1 MYASFVERISF
12 GTPTRPLSGGR
23 AVSDDSPGD
32 LTKNPPMP
40 QKNIS
45 LEILTSS
52 PHLDT
57 PNIRIGGRSAAMRVI
72 PESQWEVY

>member
-1 MYASFVERISF
+1 MIVRE
-12 GTPTRPLSGGR
+12 
-23 AVSDDSPGD
+23 AVPGWKQD
-32 LTKNPPMP
+32 LDWVFTLNLTKNPPMP

-72 PESQWEVY
+72 PESPWEVH